1 MVLGA
6 GDIIPALE
14 RGVVDAVEWSNPAS
28 DIPMGFQDVAKYP
41 ILPWFSPADHQP
53 AALRAGGRDPGDR
66 QGARPFAGVLQHQ
79 KEFARVVATY
89 NTRMRAPYAR
99 MVEHY
104 FGKP

>member
-1 MVLGA
+1 MLEAEIRAIDKVLDMHA
-6 GDIIPALE
+6 QK
-14 RGVVDAVEWSNPAS
+14 NPT
-28 DIPMGFQDVAKYP
+28 
-41 ILPWFSPADHQP
+41 
-53 AALRAGGRDPGDR
+53 
-66 QGARPFAGVLQHQ
+66 FAGVLQHQ